1 MSAKELAGH
10 RFFLREKGSAARDYF
25 DQYCAREK
33 IRIEPAVESVSTQAI
48 IQCLTGLGGI
58 SILSYHIV
66 KAFLSDGTLRQIR
79 IENADLIYHKDI
91 VFVFYFAVRGDLRGK
106 GYGSQILDAL
116 KEKFPA
122 RRLILTI
129 EDPDAPCENR
139 EQRQKRKAFY
149 QKNCF
154 AACGYPMIEKGIA
167 YQALSFGG
175 QVSADELQALLKAYM
190 GGFWYRLYYKF

>member
-1 MSAKELAGH
+1 MRFVSSKQDKNIYRDFSALYKEAFPKEERAPL
-10 RFFLREKGSAARDYF
+10 FFLKAKA
-25 DQYCAREK
+25 K
-33 IRIEPAVESVSTQAI
+33 KKVSDCFGIYDEDTFV
-48 IQCLTGLGGI
+48 GL
-58 SILSYHIV
+58 L
-66 KAFLSDGTLRQIR
+66 
-79 IENADLIYHKDI
+79 NLIYHKDI

-129 EDPDAPCENR
+129 EDPNAPCENR

-149 QKNCF
+149 QKNRF
-154 AACGYPMIEKGIA
+154 AACGYSMIEKGIA

>member
-1 MSAKELAGH
+1 MRFISSKQDKNIFRDFSALYKEAFPKEERAPL
-10 RFFLREKGSAARDYF
+10 FFLKAKA
-25 DQYCAREK
+25 K
-33 IRIEPAVESVSTQAI
+33 KKVSDCFGIYDEDTFV
-48 IQCLTGLGGI
+48 GL
-58 SILSYHIV
+58 L
-66 KAFLSDGTLRQIR
+66 
-79 IENADLIYHKDI
+79 NLIYHKDI
-91 VFVFYFAVRGDLRGK
+91 VFVFYFAVRADLRGK
-106 GYGSQILDAL
+106 GYGTRILDAL

-129 EDPDAPCENR
+129 EDPDEPCENR

>member
-1 MSAKELAGH
+1 MRFVSSKQDKNIYRDFSALYKEAFPKEERAPLC
-10 RFFLREKGSAARDYF
+10 FLKAKA
-25 DQYCAREK
+25 K
-33 IRIEPAVESVSTQAI
+33 KKVSDCFGIYDEDTFV
-48 IQCLTGLGGI
+48 GL
-58 SILSYHIV
+58 L
-66 KAFLSDGTLRQIR
+66 
-79 IENADLIYHKDI
+79 NLIYHKD
-91 VFVFYFAVRGDLRGK
+91 FAVRGDLRGK

>member
-1 MSAKELAGH
+1 MRFVSSKQDKNIYRDFSALYKEAFPKEERAPL
-10 RFFLREKGSAARDYF
+10 FFLKAKA
-25 DQYCAREK
+25 K
-33 IRIEPAVESVSTQAI
+33 KKVSDCFGIYDEDTFV
-48 IQCLTGLGGI
+48 GL
-58 SILSYHIV
+58 L
-66 KAFLSDGTLRQIR
+66 
-79 IENADLIYHKDI
+79 NLIYHKDI

-154 AACGYPMIEKGIA
+154 AACG
-167 YQALSFGG
+167 LSDDRKRHCLSGSVFRRASERRRTA
-175 QVSADELQALLKAYM
+175 SAFKSVH
-190 GGFWYRLYYKF
+190 GRFWYRLYYKF